1 MQTRLPFVGQVS
13 GLRTG
18 FIRSIGL
25 LTLLAPVPSAL
36 AADKLPPGEG
46 KRIVETVCSSCHP
59 TDVVTSKSYSKERWR
74 SVVEAMIS
82 EGASLTKTETAQVV
96 DYLARNFGEKD
107 RAKELYVEVCSYCH
121 ELERVTRQ
129 ALTREEWRGLIKGM
143 VDEGAPVTSEE
154 FSMIVDYL
162 AEHFGPGR

>member
-1 MQTRLPFVGQVS
+1 MVQKARSQKPEAGIRLFA
-13 GLRTG
+13 L
-18 FIRSIGL
+18 
-25 LTLLAPVPSAL
+25 LLAALASAEAV
-36 AADKLPPGEG
+36 AADKLPPGQG
-46 KRIVETVCSSCHP
+46 KRIVETVCSSCHA

-82 EGASLTKTETAQVV
+82 EGASLTKAEAAQVV
-96 DYLARNFGEKD
+96 EYLARNFGEKD
-107 RAKELYVEVCSYCH
+107 RAKELYVEICSYCH

-129 ALTREEWRGLIKGM
+129 GLTREEWRDLIKGM

-162 AEHFGPGR
+162 AAHFGPSR

>member
-1 MQTRLPFVGQVS
+1 LVQKAGSQKPEAGIRLFA
-13 GLRTG
+13 L
-18 FIRSIGL
+18 
-25 LTLLAPVPSAL
+25 LLAALASAEAV
-36 AADKLPPGEG
+36 AADKLPPGQG

-82 EGASLTKTETAQVV
+82 EGASLTKAEAAQVV
-96 DYLARNFGEKD
+96 EYLARNFGEKD
-107 RAKELYVEVCSYCH
+107 RAKELYVEICSYCH

-129 ALTREEWRGLIKGM
+129 GLTREEWQDLIKGM

-154 FSMIVDYL
+154 FSMIVEYL
-162 AEHFGPGR
+162 AEHFGPSR